1 MLYSGKILQNSIFKS
16 YKRIFFS
23 TLAIILL
30 ILFTNQFYII
40 IASSL
45 NFEITELVELIFWKI
60 IRDAYLIILF
70 ITIISIAI
78 LLNNLRKKSELVIL
92 HSLGLGNI
100 FILKSLMPF
109 LIFIVLFQLI
119 ATGYISPIAKLKT
132 ELIIDDISSRPDFI
146 NFKDRTFQNF
156 NNKNLTIY
164 LEKNNDLG
172 DNLDNLTNIMIFSNT
187 DDYLHVANS
196 GRKLF
201 DPESGK
207 VFLVLN
213 NGKIYTDLLKKN
225 PAVTEY
231 KSSKFLIYK
240 PDKKTEYKLDIG
252 MMNFNELFHYGG
264 NDSLIEFQ
272 FRLGFVISLVLLIF
286 LSLEL
291 TKPNNR
297 EKNYSILLTFILF
310 LIYIGLI
317 ISSKNFLQTQSI
329 QLYEAFIFQHA
340 LFIILAIILFFKK
353 YKFNYVNKTI

>member
-1 MLYSGKILQNSIFKS
+1 MLYSGKILQSSIFKS

-23 TLAIILL
+23 TLAILLL

-40 IASSL
+40 VSSSL
-45 NFEITELVELIFWKI
+45 NFEVTELVKLIFWKI
-60 IRDAYLIILF
+60 IRDGYFIVLF
-70 ITIISIAI
+70 VTIISIAI

-109 LIFIVLFQLI
+109 LLFIVFFQVII
-119 ATGYISPIAKLKT
+119 AGYISPIAKLNT
-132 ELIIDDISSRPDFI
+132 EITIEEISSRPNFI
-146 NFKDRTFQNF
+146 NLKDRTFQNF
-156 NNKNLTIY
+156 NKEKFTIY
-164 LEKNNDLG
+164 LEKNNELG

-187 DDYLHVANS
+187 DDYLHFAKT
-196 GRKLF
+196 GRNLF
-201 DPESGK
+201 DPYSGK

-213 NGKIYTDLLKKN
+213 DGKIYKNLLKEN
-225 PAVTEY
+225 PSVTEY
-231 KSSKFLIYK
+231 KSTNFLIYE
-240 PDKKTEYKLDIG
+240 PQKKTNHKLDTSAL
-252 MMNFNELFHYGG
+252 NFNELLHRGG
-264 NDSLIEFQ
+264 SDSLFEFQ

-297 EKNYSILLTFILF
+297 EKNYSILLTFIIF

-317 ISSKNFLQTQSI
+317 ISSKNLLQAQSI
-329 QLYEAFIFQHA
+329 QLYEAIIFQHA
-340 LFIILAIILFFKK
+340 FFIILAIILFFKK